1 MEKNNNKNQID
12 NQEDNKSGIIRLIN
26 IVQFV
31 GIIILAMY
39 FATND
44 EKFYAIISIIVGI
57 VLFVFVKGF
66 ADIIDLLDSINNK
79 LDKE

>member
-1 MEKNNNKNQID
+1 MEENNNKNQIN

-31 GIIILAMY
+31 GSIILAMY

-44 EKFYAIISIIVGI
+44 EKFYAIISVVVGI
-57 VLFVFVKGF
+57 VLFAFIQGF
-66 ADIIDLLDSINNK
+66 ANIIDLLDSINNK
-79 LDKE
+79 LDKK